1 MLRRTTSGSTA
12 CGEKRVCNPRPLL
25 PVRTTV
31 SVYSDMVYYAR
42 TPLRRLIPTVLV
54 RLATDE
60 GEVTFRA
67 RWRHTP
73 IELQRMI
80 MFRLR
85 RGHPLWFEDD
95 RGRDLCFKPE
105 AVWAAVVDGR

>member
-1 MLRRTTSGSTA
+1 MPGWTGCGGPTASEENRCSLPGLPLAFTT
-12 CGEKRVCNPRPLL
+12 
-25 PVRTTV
+25 
-31 SVYSDMVYYAR
+31 MVYYAR

-54 RLATDE
+54 RLATDD

-67 RWRHTP
+67 RWRQTP

-80 MFRLR
+80 LFRLR

-105 AVWAAVVDGR
+105 AVWAAVVDAR